1 MKDSSLRGERGM
13 ALTELALLLLG
24 LMASLALVVD
34 IGRAYAERWRMQNA
48 ADAAALAGTRALY
61 LGGAAQ
67 ARQAAAEYAQR
78 NGAKNAIVTVDPV
91 QQTVRVEAR
100 TDFPTFVATILGID
114 TLAANN
120 PAQAIHGAV
129 SEFTT
134 GLYPIAVDAK
144 NLDPDAELGFE
155 FDKIYDMYVGT
166 QPGNFGWLSWNGTM
180 AEGYLCSSLIPPGRS
195 GEYINP
201 ENPNDHVINIGDW
214 VWGRPGVA
222 NSICVRNALDNFED
236 NRIPITI
243 VVWDQVRHQ
252 GSDAQYRVAGFAEF
266 VITYYRLPGTNQ
278 IMGMFKRCFKDTT
291 KITTSQYSDFGVHGV
306 KLTE

>member
-1 MKDSSLRGERGM
+1 M
-13 ALTELALLLLG
+13 ALTELALLLLA
-24 LMASLALVVD
+24 LMGSLALVVD

-48 ADAAALAGTRALY
+48 ADAAALAGTRALF
-61 LGGAAQ
+61 LSGEAQ
-67 ARQAAAEYAQR
+67 ALQVAADYAKR
-78 NGAKNAIVTVDPV
+78 NGAKNATVTVDPTA
-91 QQTVRVEAR
+91 QTVRVEAE

-144 NLDPDAELGFE
+144 NLEGPGLGFL
-155 FDKIYDMYVGT
+155 FDKTYDMYGQDKNGNI

-180 AEGYLCSSLIPPGRS
+180 AEGYLQLSLTEPGTS
-195 GEYINP
+195 QDYINP
-201 ENPNDHVINIGDW
+201 ENPNDHVINVGDW
-214 VWGRPGVA
+214 VWGRPGIA

-243 VVWDQVRHQ
+243 VVWDQVRSQ

-266 VITYYRLPGTNQ
+266 VITYYHLPGTNE
-278 IMGMFKRCFKDTT
+278 IRGMFKQCFKDTT